1 MAKVTFCWELGGGYG
16 HLASFKPVADC
27 LVKRQHTVSALL
39 RTCQYADKFFDAESI
54 QYSSAPIW
62 HSVKQSTSPTISYAD
77 IIARQGYHSTSSLL
91 ALVKQWCDKLQAYE
105 TELLIV
111 DHSPTALIAAKILNL
126 PSTLFGTG
134 FVSPPSVSPLP
145 AIVPW
150 LNPDPAFIK
159 KIEDDVLAVINKV
172 LQHFNCEKLNHLYEL
187 FAVEEDFL
195 CTLPELDHYDKR
207 AADAYWGPVFY
218 ATSGVDAHW
227 PEKTSL
233 NKNRCRVFVYT
244 NAEYKFVHKMFKSL
258 KSIDA
263 DFLIHCA
270 GLTEEELIPYKSN
283 NVVFSIDPVKIS
295 SIANKADLVICHAGH
310 GMVSAILLMGIPLLL
325 IPTQLEQCILA
336 NKLSNF
342 RIAGLVD
349 IRDNA
354 PDFIT
359 AINSSLN
366 NAEYKQQASRFA
378 EFYKGFNQNEQLE
391 EIVFACEDILS

>member
-1 MAKVTFCWELGGGYG
+1 MENITFCWELGGGYG
-16 HLASFKPVADC
+16 HLASFKPLANT
-27 LVKRQHTVSALL
+27 LVERQHTVSALL
-39 RTCQYADKFFDAESI
+39 RTTQYAETFFDTERI
-54 QYSSAPIW
+54 KYSSAPIW
-62 HSVKQSTSPTISYAD
+62 DSEKKYTSPTISYAD
-77 IIARQGYHSTSSLL
+77 IIARQGYHSASSLL
-91 ALVKQWCDKLQAYE
+91 ALVKQWRDKLQAYK

-111 DHSPTALIAAKILNL
+111 DHSPTALIAARTLNL

-150 LNPDPAFIK
+150 LNPEPEFVK
-159 KIEDDVLAVINKV
+159 KIETDVLAVINKV
-172 LQHFNCEKLNHLYEL
+172 LQHFNYEKLNHLYEL

-195 CTLPELDHYDKR
+195 CTLPELDHYDSR
-207 AADAYWGPVFY
+207 AADAYWGPRLGDG
-218 ATSGVDAHW
+218 SGVDASW
-227 PEKTSL
+227 PESTRRK
-233 NKNRCRVFVYT
+233 VFVYT
-244 NAEYKFVHKMFKSL
+244 NNRYKLVYDLL
-258 KSIDA
+258 KSFKDIDA
-263 DFLIHCA
+263 DFIVHCA
-270 GLTEEELIPYKSN
+270 GENKEGLMPYESGD
-283 NVVFSIDPVKIS
+283 VIFSIDPININ

-310 GMVSAILLMGIPLLL
+310 GTVAATLLMGIPLLL

-342 RIAGLVD
+342 GMAGFVD

-366 NAEYKQQASRFA
+366 NAEYRQKATRFA
-378 EFYKGFNQNEQLE
+378 EFYKGFNQSEQLE